1 MLTGEKV
8 AVISKLRQRLAKTH
22 NALIKRLAEVMRLT
36 GKVDEDLIESIED
49 ILVQADI
56 GVEMT
61 QKIISRLQEEIRLK
75 KITSTAI
82 VLNVLQNII
91 KDILKNEYQKSEKI
105 DYSPGT
111 KPFVIL
117 FVGVNGV
124 GKTTTIA
131 KLAKKYTQNGK
142 KVLLVAADTFRAA
155 AIEQLTIWAKRAE
168 ADIVKQDYGAD
179 PSSVVFN
186 ALQRAKAQDYDVVMI
201 DTAGRLHTK
210 VNLMRELEKINRT
223 IKRIIPDAP
232 HETLLVLDATTGQ
245 NGVAQ
250 AKSFVSSLPLTG
262 VVLTKLDGTAKGGV
276 AIGINDSLN
285 IPIKLIGIGE
295 KMDDLRDFDIDEFI
309 KAIFE

>member
-1 MLTGEKV
+1 MVVTRNLK
-8 AVISKLRQRLAKTH
+8 QRLAKTH
-22 NALIKRLAEVMRLT
+22 NALIKRLAEVLRLT
-36 GKVDEDLIESIED
+36 GKVNEELIDSIED

-56 GVEMT
+56 GIEMT
-61 QKIISRLQEEIRLK
+61 EKIIARLEQEIRLK
-75 KITSTAI
+75 KITDTGMI
-82 VLNVLQNII
+82 LKVLQNII
-91 KDILKNEYQKSEKI
+91 KDILKNEYQKSGGI
-105 DYSPGT
+105 DYSPDK

-155 AIEQLTIWAKRAE
+155 AIEQLTIWSKRAG

-186 ALQRAKAQDYDVVMI
+186 ALQYAKVHNYDLVMI

-223 IKRIIPDAP
+223 IKKIIPDAP

-250 AKSFVSSLPLTG
+250 AKSFVTSIPVSG
-262 VVLTKLDGTAKGGV
+262 GVLTKLDGTAKGGV
-276 AIGINDSLN
+276 AIGIKDSLN
-285 IPIKLIGIGE
+285 IPVKLIGVGE
-295 KMDDLRDFDIDEFI
+295 MMDDLKNFDIDEFVR
-309 KAIFE
+309 AILG